1 MRRFAIIFVV
11 ALSLAG
17 CAGQSIFQGG
27 PSLTA
32 TINNPVGRNELAA
45 VESAYAI
52 ALTAA
57 LAVRR
62 FPMCKRGQE
71 PSASNFCVKRS
82 VLVAIQA
89 YDRAAYAAIV
99 TARRF
104 VRENPTLNAFSVLAA
119 ARQAVQDFHN
129 AATSAGA

>member
-1 MRRFAIIFVV
+1 MRRFAILVV
-11 ALSLAG
+11 LSIGLAG

-32 TINNPVGRNELAA
+32 TVNNPVGRNELAA
-45 VESAYAI
+45 IESGYAI

-62 FPMCKRGQE
+62 LPMCKRGQE
-71 PSASNFCVKRS
+71 PTFSAVCVKRS
-82 VLVAIQA
+82 VLVALQA
-89 YDRAAYAAIV
+89 YDRAAHAAIV

-104 VRENPTLNAFSVLAA
+104 VRDNPTLNAFSVLAA
-119 ARQAVQDFHN
+119 ARQAVEDFRS
-129 AATSAGA
+129 AAQSAGA